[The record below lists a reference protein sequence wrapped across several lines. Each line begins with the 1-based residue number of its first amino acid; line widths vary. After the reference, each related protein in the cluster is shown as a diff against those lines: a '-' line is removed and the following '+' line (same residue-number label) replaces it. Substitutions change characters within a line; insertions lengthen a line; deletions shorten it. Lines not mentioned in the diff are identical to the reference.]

1 MYGSY
6 PEITIS
12 ARYMKAMIERF
23 HYFNVRP
30 PVLRKYDA
38 RQLREIA
45 AQILWDRTGEHLDPG
60 RLAGA
65 ADQTRVLTAGIKV

>member
-30 PVLRKYDA
+30 PVLKKYDA
-38 RQLREIA
+38 QQLREVA
-45 AQILWDRTGEHLDPG
+45 AQILWDRTGEHLDPAVLPE
-60 RLAGA
+60 RL
-65 ADQTRVLTAGIKV
+65 IKRAS